1 MTERLAIIAG
11 TGMDRLSK
19 SISAS
24 ETSSVRSD
32 TPWGQVPI
40 TILSVDGCE
49 VFLVDR
55 HHSDEA
61 GLRTPPHRIEHR
73 AVVHAIRSVN
83 PDLIVSV
90 NSVGTMIESLP
101 PGRVGVVTDVLDL
114 STKAI
119 TFHPSDAVHAD
130 RTNSFSGRHMSLL
143 ESAGI
148 DGLVIPARL
157 VSAQCVGPQ
166 FETPAEIRAL
176 SMMGA
181 DVVGMTLGPESRL
194 ISETGIPHVAIC
206 CSSNWAAGMT
216 PGDSSAPI
224 DHHQVEALAD
234 SIRSIV
240 ANCIMTLI
248 KGSTNPPNPS

>member
-1 MTERLAIIAG
+1 MAERLAIIAG
-11 TGMDRLSK
+11 TGMDRLSE

-40 TILSVDGCE
+40 TILNVEGCE
-49 VFLVDR
+49 VFLVNR
-55 HHSDEA
+55 HYSGEP
-61 GLRTPPHRIEHR
+61 GLRTPPHEIEHR
-73 AVVHAIRSVN
+73 AVIHAIRSVN

-114 STKAI
+114 SSKAI
-119 TFHPSDAVHAD
+119 TFHPSDAIHAD
-130 RTNSFSGRHMSLL
+130 RTNSFSERHISLL
-143 ESAGI
+143 ENAGI
-148 DGLVIPARL
+148 DGLIVSTRL
-157 VSAQCVGPQ
+157 VSAQSVGPQ

-194 ISETGIPHVAIC
+194 VSETGIPHVAIC

-224 DHHQVEALAD
+224 DHRQVEALAD

-240 ANCIMTLI
+240 ANCVLTLI
-248 KGSTNPPNPS
+248 EG

>member
-40 TILSVDGCE
+40 VILKVEGCE
-49 VFLVDR
+49 IFLVDR
-55 HHSDEA
+55 HHSDKP
-61 GLRTPPHRIEHR
+61 GFRTPPHEIEHR

-90 NSVGTMIESLP
+90 NSVGTMTETLP

-114 STKAI
+114 SSKAI
-119 TFHPSDAVHAD
+119 TFHASDAVHAD
-130 RTNSFSGRHMSLL
+130 RTNLFSRRYTSML
-143 ESAGI
+143 ETAGI
-148 DGLVIPARL
+148 DGLVISKRL

-166 FETPAEIRAL
+166 FETPAEIHAL
-176 SMMGA
+176 SGMGA

-194 ISETGIPHVAIC
+194 VSETGIPHVAIC

-240 ANCIMTLI
+240 ANCILTLVE
-248 KGSTNPPNPS
+248 G

>member
-11 TGMDRLSK
+11 TGMGRLSK

-24 ETSSVRSD
+24 EASSVRSD

-40 TILSVDGCE
+40 TVLNVEGCE

-55 HHSDEA
+55 HYSDEA
-61 GLRTPPHRIEHR
+61 GLRRPPHEIEHR
-73 AVVHAIRSVN
+73 AVIHAIRSVN

-114 STKAI
+114 SSRAI

-130 RTNSFSGRHMSLL
+130 RTNSFSVRHMSLL
-143 ESAGI
+143 ENAGI
-148 DGLVIPARL
+148 DGLVIPTRL

-194 ISETGIPHVAIC
+194 VSEAGIPHVAIC

-224 DHHQVEALAD
+224 DHHHVEVLAD

-240 ANCIMTLI
+240 ANCILTLI
-248 KGSTNPPNPS
+248 EAD

>member
-1 MTERLAIIAG
+1 MVERLAIIAG

-40 TILSVDGCE
+40 TILNVDGCE
-49 VFLVDR
+49 IFLVDR
-55 HHSDEA
+55 HHSDEP
-61 GLRTPPHRIEHR
+61 GLRTPPHEIEHR

-90 NSVGTMIESLP
+90 NSVGTMTETLP
-101 PGRVGVVTDVLDL
+101 PGRVGIVTDVLDL
-114 STKAI
+114 SSKAI
-119 TFHPSDAVHAD
+119 TFHASDAVHAD
-130 RTNSFSGRHMSLL
+130 RTNSFSRRHISLL
-143 ESAGI
+143 ETADI
-148 DGLVIPARL
+148 DGLATPTRL

-166 FETPAEIRAL
+166 FETPAEILAL
-176 SMMGA
+176 SKMGA

-216 PGDSSAPI
+216 PGNSSAPI

-240 ANCIMTLI
+240 ANCVLTLVD
-248 KGSTNPPNPS
+248 G